1 MLGVPISKK
10 KKKSKGNEDT
20 LGIVGYVCF
29 LDW

>member
-1 MLGVPISKK
+1 MLSVLVS

>member
-1 MLGVPISKK
+1 MLGVLISK

-29 LDW
+29 LD